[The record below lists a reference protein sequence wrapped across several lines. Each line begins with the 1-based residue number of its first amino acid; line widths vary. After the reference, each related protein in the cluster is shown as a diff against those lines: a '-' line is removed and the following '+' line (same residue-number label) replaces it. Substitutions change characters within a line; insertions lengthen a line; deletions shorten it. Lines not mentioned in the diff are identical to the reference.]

1 MRNCPKELNSNTTA
15 KRSTLK
21 LPAFMLTCWITIILQ
36 KMFSTRIFSKIG
48 AVKWLPT
55 KEKSSL
61 ISKSVTSRKCMHT
74 LKVLYTYFL
83 WKLVCRVKF
92 TFPYFNLNFFLIAK
106 SEEKKNR
113 TKEEKQQLK
122 LENEEM
128 VKEFGWCII
137 DGHKQR
143 IGNFKIE
150 PPGIIKVTFFFQ
162 F

>member
-1 MRNCPKELNSNTTA
+1 
-15 KRSTLK
+15 
-21 LPAFMLTCWITIILQ
+21 MLTCWITIMLQ

-150 PPGIIKVTFFFQ
+150 PPGSNTLRDLSNMNIV
-162 F
+162 